1 MDNNIPSNFVAVS
14 DKRYQKNIDDTTYIE
29 AFVGECI
36 MTFRGFEYC
45 EKLQRHIQT
54 TNEYI
59 ARKDSAIA
67 TIEAIECVEREMDRA
82 DYSHQ
87 NRVDYQTRMQN
98 LALSALHH
106 VGSTRLELA

>member
-1 MDNNIPSNFVAVS
+1 MTTELSKDWVSVS
-14 DKRYQKNIDDTTYIE
+14 DKRMMRKIDDNTYIE
-29 AFVGECI
+29 AFIGECI

-67 TIEAIECVEREMDRA
+67 TIEAIECVELEMNRT

-87 NRVDYQTRMQN
+87 NRVDYDTRMQN
-98 LALSALHH
+98 LALSAIHH
-106 VGSTRLELA
+106 VNSTRLELA